1 MELTDV
7 EKLIK
12 SFEKSNIREME
23 LDYDQLHL
31 YLNKNKHFGQKERQ
45 AEPKEAAAAPVP
57 AQEKAAT
64 APAPAPA
71 SGDHAIKSPLVG
83 TIYLQAKPGDAPFVT
98 VGSHVKKGQ
107 VVCIVE
113 AMKMMTEIKST
124 VSGTVSQVLVEN
136 EDLVECDQTLFT
148 VKED

>member
-1 MELTDV
+1 MD
-7 EKLIK
+7 KK
-12 SFEKSNIREME
+12 SGKPSRKRQQPRQFRRKKKRPPP
-23 LDYDQLHL
+23 QLQHL
-31 YLNKNKHFGQKERQ
+31 
-45 AEPKEAAAAPVP
+45 
-57 AQEKAAT
+57 
-64 APAPAPA
+64 
-71 SGDHAIKSPLVG
+71 
-83 TIYLQAKPGDAPFVT
+83 YLQAKPGDAPFVT